1 MKFRIITVVLMGL
14 VITSCSEVSLLGNAR
29 SFSDQLCELVQKRDS
44 GIISEREYH
53 SLKQRLTSV
62 MLH

>member
-1 MKFRIITVVLMGL
+1 MKSKIVSMILIGL
-14 VITSCSEVSLLGNAR
+14 VITSCSKMSLLGNAR

-53 SLKQRLTSV
+53 SLKQRITSV